1 MRLVIFGAGKMYQE
15 YKKDIK
21 KDIEIVGFI
30 DNEMSKWGKHLDGIM
45 IYPPS
50 DLITLEYDAVFLL
63 SIYYRDMRLQLRK
76 MGIPRNK
83 IFTIDNH
90 IELLVKDKPMHCY
103 GILHQESSGK
113 RVLIFSHA
121 LSSTGA
127 QNVLYQVCDVLR
139 KNDFQVTVVSKSDGI
154 LRERFIEIG
163 IPVIII
169 RDIYSKKKN
178 IDELVAWSDMIF
190 VNTLLLY
197 DTVYE
202 LSNYNKKLI
211 WWIHESGELDY
222 IQEDF
227 ELIEK
232 KENVSIYSVSPL
244 VRRMIW
250 KKYSE
255 KLKIESLLYGIPQ
268 YDTQVVKTIRQE
280 KMIFALIGWIGY
292 IKGQDIFLSAVNQL
306 SATIREQAEFW
317 IVGGGKLSSR
327 ELNIVKKHSC
337 IKVLGEIEH
346 TLMYKLYN
354 QIDVVVSC
362 SREDAMPVVVTEGCM
377 TGKLIILSDAIGS
390 ADFIEH
396 GKTGLVFKNEDV
408 DGLIRWIEWA
418 VSNREQAER
427 IGRASKEVYKKYFS
441 MDQFKDNLLAIIK

>member
-1 MRLVIFGAGKMYQE
+1 MLFR
-15 YKKDIK
+15 
-21 KDIEIVGFI
+21 
-30 DNEMSKWGKHLDGIM
+30 S
-45 IYPPS
+45 
-50 DLITLEYDAVFLL
+50 
-63 SIYYRDMRLQLRK
+63 
-76 MGIPRNK
+76 
-83 IFTIDNH
+83 
-90 IELLVKDKPMHCY
+90 PMHCY

-317 IVGGGKLSSR
+317 IVGGGKLDRKS
-327 ELNIVKKHSC
+327 
-337 IKVLGEIEH
+337 
-346 TLMYKLYN
+346 
-354 QIDVVVSC
+354 VV
-362 SREDAMPVVVTEGCM
+362 
-377 TGKLIILSDAIGS
+377 
-390 ADFIEH
+390 
-396 GKTGLVFKNEDV
+396 
-408 DGLIRWIEWA
+408 
-418 VSNREQAER
+418 
-427 IGRASKEVYKKYFS
+427 
-441 MDQFKDNLLAIIK
+441 